1 MTRQI
6 SNLIES
12 AENPEEQEE
21 AIRKR
26 EEQEMVDDYNAR
38 LGETQGRE
46 IEHLVL
52 VTHGIGQLL
61 GLRFVL
67 VQTPKGRLS
76 LTHEPGWK
84 ALTSFTT

>member
-1 MTRQI
+1 MR
-6 SNLIES
+6 
-12 AENPEEQEE
+12 
-21 AIRKR
+21 RR

-61 GLRFVL
+61 GLRFVP
-67 VQTPKGRLS
+67 VQPMKHRKL
-76 LTHEPGWK
+76 LTHELGWK
-84 ALTSFTT
+84 ASTSCTM